1 MAAPVPAQF
10 LDFERPIAELE
21 QKIEELRGISGSGQV
36 DFHEEIRRLEQKVER
51 LREEIFANLTRW
63 QRVQLSR
70 HPSRPYT
77 LDYLATVFDG
87 YLELHGDRAF
97 RDDPA
102 VVGALALLQGR
113 RVVVV
118 GHQKGRNTKEKVY
131 RNFGMPS
138 PEGYR
143 KALRLFQLAEK
154 FSLPIIAL
162 IDTPGAF
169 PGIDAEARGQA
180 EAIARNLRE
189 MAALATRIV
198 CVVIGEGG
206 SGGALALGVGDTV
219 LMLENAIYSVISP
232 EGCAAILWK
241 DGTKADLAA
250 EALKLTAQDALDFG
264 VVDGVIGE
272 PLGGAHRNAQEAA
285 ARLREALVRALG
297 DLDAVPREAL
307 AERRYAKFRA
317 MGRFEEEQRATVVA
331 AAPQKG

>member
-1 MAAPVPAQF
+1 MAANLSTQF
-10 LDFERPIAELE
+10 LEFERPIVELE
-21 QKIEELRGISGSGQV
+21 RKIEELKALSGSERV
-36 DFHEEIRRLEQKVER
+36 NFTDEIHRLEQKVER
-51 LREEIFANLTRW
+51 LREETFAKLTRW
-63 QRVQLSR
+63 QRTQLSR
-70 HPSRPYT
+70 HPNRPYT
-77 LDYLATVFDG
+77 LDYLSTLFEG

-102 VVGALALLQGR
+102 IVGALALLQGR

-118 GHQKGRNTKEKVY
+118 GHQKGRTTKEKVH
-131 RNFGMPS
+131 RNFGMPN

-143 KALRLFQLAEK
+143 KALRLFQLAGK
-154 FSLPIIAL
+154 FRLPVITF

-189 MAALATRIV
+189 MAALETPIV
-198 CVVIGEGG
+198 VVVIGEGG

-264 VVDGVIGE
+264 VIDSIVSE
-272 PLGGAHRNAQEAA
+272 PLGGAHRSLQETST
-285 ARLREALVRALG
+285 RLRQALVKALD
-297 DLDAVPREAL
+297 DLDGIPADQLVD
-307 AERRYAKFRA
+307 RRYEKFRR
-317 MGRFEEEQRATVVA
+317 MGQFVDQPPPATLA
-331 AAPQKG
+331 T

>member
-1 MAAPVPAQF
+1 MAANLSTQF
-10 LDFERPIAELE
+10 LEFERPIVELE
-21 QKIEELRGISGSGQV
+21 RKIEELKALSGSERV
-36 DFHEEIRRLEQKVER
+36 NFTDEIHRLEQKVER
-51 LREEIFANLTRW
+51 LREETFAKLTRW
-63 QRVQLSR
+63 QRTQLSR
-70 HPSRPYT
+70 HPNRPYT
-77 LDYLATVFDG
+77 LDYLSTLFEG

-102 VVGALALLQGR
+102 IVGALALLQGR

-118 GHQKGRNTKEKVY
+118 GHQKGRTTKEKVH
-131 RNFGMPS
+131 RNFGMPN

-143 KALRLFQLAEK
+143 KALRLFQLAGK
-154 FSLPIIAL
+154 FRLPVITF

-189 MAALATRIV
+189 MAALETPIV
-198 CVVIGEGG
+198 VVVIGEGG

-264 VVDGVIGE
+264 VIDGIVSE
-272 PLGGAHRNAQEAA
+272 PLGGAHRSLQETST
-285 ARLREALVRALG
+285 RLRQALVKALD
-297 DLDAVPREAL
+297 DLDGIPADQLVD
-307 AERRYAKFRA
+307 RRYEKFRR
-317 MGRFEEEQRATVVA
+317 MGQFVDQPPPATLA
-331 AAPQKG
+331 T

>member
-1 MAAPVPAQF
+1 MAANLSTQF
-10 LDFERPIAELE
+10 LEFERPIVELE
-21 QKIEELRGISGSGQV
+21 RKIEELKALSGSERV
-36 DFHEEIRRLEQKVER
+36 NFTDEIHRLEQKVER
-51 LREEIFANLTRW
+51 LREETFAKLTRW
-63 QRVQLSR
+63 QRTQLSR
-70 HPSRPYT
+70 HPNRPYT
-77 LDYLATVFDG
+77 LDYLSTLFEG

-102 VVGALALLQGR
+102 IVGALALLQGR

-118 GHQKGRNTKEKVY
+118 GHQKGRTTKEKVH
-131 RNFGMPS
+131 RNFGMPN

-143 KALRLFQLAEK
+143 KALRLFQLAGK
-154 FSLPIIAL
+154 FRLPVITF

-189 MAALATRIV
+189 MAALETPIV
-198 CVVIGEGG
+198 VVVIGEGG

-264 VVDGVIGE
+264 VVDGIVSE
-272 PLGGAHRNAQEAA
+272 PLGGAHRSLQETST
-285 ARLREALVRALG
+285 RLRQALVKALD
-297 DLDAVPREAL
+297 DLDGIPADQLVD
-307 AERRYAKFRA
+307 RRYEKFRR
-317 MGRFEEEQRATVVA
+317 MGRFVDQPPPATLA
-331 AAPQKG
+331 T